1 MNPRASGRVL
11 FLCSRNSVRSPM
23 AEQLL
28 RAAGARNVVNVA
40 SAGLLADEMDG
51 FALAVL
57 AEIGLPGPPH
67 APRALEELEIGDFDV
82 VIALSEDAERVAR
95 GARGDAVERWE
106 VPDPSG
112 AEGNREQRMD
122 AYRAVRDL
130 LAGKIRKRFGGK
142 TA

>member
-1 MNPRASGRVL
+1 MKPRASGRVL

-28 RAAGARNVVNVA
+28 RAAGTSKVD
-40 SAGLLADEMDG
+40 SAGLIGDEMDA
-51 FALAVL
+51 FALAAL

-67 APRALEELEIGDFDV
+67 APRALDELKLGDFDV
-82 VIALSEDAERVAR
+82 VIALSEDAELVAR
-95 GARGDAVERWE
+95 TARGDAVERWE

-112 AEGNREQRMD
+112 TEGNREQRME

-130 LAGKIRKRFGGK
+130 LAGKIRKRFGE